1 MVKFRYGFAVLFMVL
16 CLTITAEAQVSI
28 GIGLPNVSIGINLPV
43 YPQLVPIPGYP
54 VYYAPRVSANYF
66 FYDGMYWVFQDN
78 AWYAST
84 WYNGPW
90 QVVAPEFLPYYIL
103 RIPVRYYRQ
112 PPVYF
117 RGWHANS
124 PPRWGDHW
132 GRDWSQKRRGWDT
145 WNRHATPRPAPL
157 PVYQRNYSKDRYP
170 QFEQQK
176 RLQRERYHYQ
186 PRSSIVRKHY
196 QEHRGPGPGQRRR

>member
-1 MVKFRYGFAVLFMVL
+1 MMRDASGYHRAGKSCTGQKGDGWHAGGSSSLPVGRQWYCGPVHEKEDNVFKFRYGFAVLFMVL

-28 GIGLPNVSIGINLPV
+28 GIGLPNVSIGINIPV
-43 YPQLVPIPGYP
+43 YPELVPIPGYP

-90 QVVAPEFLPYYIL
+90 QVVAPEFLPNYIL

-117 RGWHANS
+117 RGWHANF
-124 PPRWGDHW
+124 
-132 GRDWSQKRRGWDT
+132 T
-145 WNRHATPRPAPL
+145 APL
-157 PVYQRNYSKDRYP
+157 
-170 QFEQQK
+170 
-176 RLQRERYHYQ
+176 
-186 PRSSIVRKHY
+186 
-196 QEHRGPGPGQRRR
+196 G